1 MMIPAS
7 VTRASLPVPPQSLMN
22 HNRDER
28 RAIVAIL
35 SIVARLSQIGAV
47 EQAAERV
54 LREPR
59 APLTRV

>member
-7 VTRASLPVPPQSLMN
+7 VTRASLPVPLLSLMN
-22 HNRDER
+22 HNRDEP

-35 SIVARLSQIGAV
+35 SIVARLFQIGAV

-54 LREPR
+54 LREPH